1 MASEVRANCR
11 SVALTRPLRLS
22 RLRALAWPHPGL
34 WGLLAAVVGLDCAW
48 LPHSPLSLDP
58 ESVATWVL
66 ITAGLFGAAS
76 FWTLVRPA
84 PALRALTLSAA
95 FLLTLTSTVGV
106 LHYLAATLARPLV
119 DARLAAMEAAL
130 GFDWLR
136 HISFLNAHAWA
147 AAGLALAYFASV
159 PLTGVVVVVLSLRRN
174 LARLRAFLALYAA
187 TLLVVVAF
195 NAAFPAEGAYAFYAP
210 PAALTRHLTT
220 IGGTWHLADFE
231 ALRTGMPVTVA
242 LEDIKGY
249 ATFPSFHVC
258 LAVITAWAL
267 RRVPVLGIL
276 AALFGAAMIV
286 STLGIGGHY
295 LPDLLGGGA
304 LAGAALAVRR
314 RGRAGLAAG
323 EARRT
328 AAPAVPAE

>member
-1 MASEVRANCR
+1 MELQVRAYR
-11 SVALTRPLRLS
+11 FIIAARPRRLA

-34 WGLLAAVVGLDCAW
+34 WGLFTAVAGLDCVW
-48 LPHSPLSLDP
+48 IRETPLSLDP
-58 ESVATWVL
+58 ESVFTWAAVV
-66 ITAGLFGAAS
+66 AALFGAAAY
-76 FWTLVRPA
+76 WTLKPVPR
-84 PALRALTLSAA
+84 LRALALSTA

-119 DARLAAMEAAL
+119 DARLAAVEKAL

-136 HISFLNAHAWA
+136 HIAFLDSHAWL

-159 PLTGVVVVVLSLRRN
+159 PLTAVVVLALSLRRN
-174 LARLRAFLALYAA
+174 FARLRAFLALYAA

-195 NAAFPAEGAYAFYAP
+195 NAAFPAEGAYAFHAP
-210 PAALTRHLTT
+210 PAALTRHVVTT
-220 IGGTWHLADFE
+220 GGTLHLADFE
-231 ALRTGMPVTVA
+231 ALRTGTPLRVA

-258 LAVITAWAL
+258 LAVLAAWAL
-267 RRVPVLGIL
+267 RPVPLLRVP
-276 AALFGAAMIV
+276 AALFAAAMIV

-314 RGRAGLAAG
+314 RGRGGLAAG
-323 EARRT
+323 QAR
-328 AAPAVPAE
+328 AAAQAVPAE